1 MWSNFRNIALVVLV
15 FLLAWQAAPAGAET
29 TDEFTPDPLV
39 GPLAPKAPAEQPWLL
54 EAVDFK
60 GFNNI
65 SAAQAAEV
73 MELKPPGLLQLSK
86 LPQFDPQKVRRDK
99 DRLLQLYQEHGFF
112 QTRLTTVVNRNR
124 DKRTVSVV
132 FEAQEGEPVRIEK
145 VELSILP
152 EELQAAW
159 RPQLLATLPLKAG
172 EQFQLALYQE
182 AKRILGR
189 LMADEA
195 HPLNQV
201 TGQVRVYPE
210 KKSAVVLLRA
220 ELGPRVLFG
229 PVKVEGNEDI
239 DQDYILKVKTFVRG
253 QPFSSRALER
263 TQSALLDTGF
273 FSAVNPEPLY
283 DEMKD
288 NQVPIR
294 LRVTERDAHS
304 VRMGLGWG
312 TEDLFRVRILQVNRN
327 MIGLNET
334 FTIEGKV
341 SAIYQGLVGRVKI
354 PFVYSLDTNMLLS
367 GGMEQ
372 QNNEAYENRRLF
384 FSPILE
390 YVLTGNWR
398 FYLGYNVEK
407 DNLLELKTLV
417 PDPEAEKDEQYIS
430 SVPFG
435 LRYDGRDSVL
445 NPTSGT
451 FFRLDVEVASDAIGS
466 EVEFLRPVADL
477 RHVVPLKDYVGL
489 KDWYLATRAK
499 GGLAWN
505 LPGTDRIPL
514 VRRFFPGGADSV
526 RGYPYQKLGPLDEG
540 GRPLGGEAFVEGSL
554 EVRFPL
560 VGELGGVIFTD
571 AGNAYESLSTEIG
584 SLRFTTGAGLR
595 YHTPVGP
602 LRLDFGYQLN
612 PPSNSPLARY
622 EVYLSVGQAF

>member
-1 MWSNFRNIALVVLV
+1 MWSIFRKIALVVLV
-15 FLLAWQAAPAGAET
+15 FMLACQVAAAGAET

-39 GPLAPKAPAEQPWLL
+39 GPSAPKAPAEQPWLL

-65 SAAQAAEV
+65 SAAQATEV
-73 MELKPPGLLQLSK
+73 MELKPSGLLQLRK
-86 LPQFDPQKVRRDK
+86 FPQFDPQKVRRDK
-99 DRLLQLYQEHGFF
+99 ERLLKLYQEHGFF
-112 QTRLTTVVNRNR
+112 QARVTAVVERNR

-132 FEAQEGEPVRIEK
+132 FEAQEGEPVRVEK

-159 RPQLLATLPLKAG
+159 RPQLLAKLPLKAG
-172 EQFQLALYQE
+172 DQFQLALYQE
-182 AKRILGR
+182 AKRVLGR

-239 DQDYILKVKTFVRG
+239 DEDYILKVKTFVRG
-253 QPFSSRALER
+253 QPFSSLALER

-273 FSAVNPEPLY
+273 FSAVTPEPLY
-283 DEMKD
+283 DAMKD

-354 PFVYSLDTNMLLS
+354 PFVYSLDTNMLLA

-384 FSPILE
+384 FSPTLE

-417 PDPEAEKDEQYIS
+417 PDPEAEKEEQYIS

-477 RHVVPLKDYVGL
+477 RHVVPLQEYLGL
-489 KDWYLATRAK
+489 HDWYLAARAK

-540 GRPLGGEAFVEGSL
+540 GRPLGGEAFVEGSV

-560 VGELGGVIFTD
+560 VGELGGVVFAD

-612 PPSNSPLARY
+612 PPSDSPLARY